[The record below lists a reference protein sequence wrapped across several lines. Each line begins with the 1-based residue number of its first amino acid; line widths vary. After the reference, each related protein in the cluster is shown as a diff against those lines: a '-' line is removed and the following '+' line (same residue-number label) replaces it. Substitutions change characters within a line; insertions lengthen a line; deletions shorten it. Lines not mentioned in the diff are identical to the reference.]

1 MPLLQDTGS
10 QLFYCL
16 LSTLSISIESI
27 LYLLNLPCLTSAS
40 LVRRESGATAKL
52 SPVMD
57 VESGATYVVVSP
69 SPWRNT
75 SVCPRVILHLTGS
88 ALVVCLLQTRVFVLR
103 SQHSLLWNLP
113 GYQVYILS
121 LLVFIL
127 ILNMKISI
135 IYDYKL
141 SLLYNIFIS
150 EEPMDVTEPFR
161 YVAV

>member
-69 SPWRNT
+69 SPWRT
-75 SVCPRVILHLTGS
+75 EFEEGERS
-88 ALVVCLLQTRVFVLR
+88 AR
-103 SQHSLLWNLP
+103 SLLEA
-113 GYQVYILS
+113 GS
-121 LLVFIL
+121 RL
-127 ILNMKISI
+127 ICPS
-135 IYDYKL
+135 D
-141 SLLYNIFIS
+141 F
-150 EEPMDVTEPFR
+150 
-161 YVAV
+161 

>member
-57 VESGATYVVVSP
+57 VESVPHTLWCNREDIVS
-69 SPWRNT
+69 
-75 SVCPRVILHLTGS
+75 I
-88 ALVVCLLQTRVFVLR
+88 TRF
-103 SQHSLLWNLP
+103 
-113 GYQVYILS
+113 
-121 LLVFIL
+121 
-127 ILNMKISI
+127 
-135 IYDYKL
+135 
-141 SLLYNIFIS
+141 
-150 EEPMDVTEPFR
+150 
-161 YVAV
+161 